1 MSVMLTDPPALTADG
16 QIGYNGLVFG
26 SGTSY
31 IIAETGITGWE
42 DLPGFDTAD
51 SPRSGD
57 HGSWPGPRY
66 AQPRVIGAT
75 VWLAPATRDDTS
87 AITALRGAT
96 GIDLNEQWLTVQ
108 LHGETL
114 ISPVRINQRVIPT
127 DRQFALYGVAKA
139 SLQFIATDPRRYTPQ
154 LQTTAT
160 SGPQP
165 ETGLV
170 WPLTWPLTWGTP
182 GSSGNLQVT
191 NIGNAATHPVITFT
205 GPCQNPQLANTG
217 TGQTIGYSLTLAA
230 TDVLTVDTG
239 SGEVLLNG
247 AADRRYTALPNA
259 ALEEAFVLPP
269 GSTTFAFR
277 PTTGTSAA
285 SVQIAWRSAYM

>member
-1 MSVMLTDPPALTADG
+1 MSVMLTDPPALNADG

-31 IIAETGITGWE
+31 VIAETGITGWE

-66 AQPRVIGAT
+66 AQPRVITAT
-75 VWLAPATRDDTS
+75 VWLAPSIRTDTS
-87 AITALRGAT
+87 VITALRGAT
-96 GIDLNEQWLTVQ
+96 GIDLDERWLTVQ

-114 ISPVRINQRVIPT
+114 ISAVRINQRAIPT

-139 SLQFIATDPRRYTPQ
+139 SVQFIATDPRRYTLT
-154 LQTTAT
+154 LQTLST
-160 SGPQP
+160 SVPQP
-165 ETGLV
+165 ETGIV
-170 WPLTWPLTWGTP
+170 WPLTWPLAWGTA

-191 NIGNAATHPVITFT
+191 NGGNAATHPVVTFT
-205 GPCQNPQLANTG
+205 GPCTDPQLANVD
-217 TGQTIGYSLTLAA
+217 TGQMIGYDLILAA

-239 SGEVLLNG
+239 SGQVLLNG
-247 AADRRYTALPNA
+247 AADRRYTAMPNA
-259 ALEEAFVLPP
+259 TLEEAFVLPP
-269 GSTTFAFR
+269 GSTTLAFR
-277 PTTGTSAA
+277 PSAGAPPA
-285 SVQIAWRSAYM
+285 SARVAWRSAYM

>member
-31 IIAETGITGWE
+31 VIAETGITGWE

-66 AQPRVIGAT
+66 AQPRVITAT
-75 VWLAPATRDDTS
+75 VWLAPATRTDTS

-96 GIDLNEQWLTVQ
+96 GIDLDEQWLTVQ

-114 ISPVRINQRVIPT
+114 ISAVRINQRAIPT

-139 SLQFIATDPRRYTPQ
+139 SVQFIATDPRRYTLT
-154 LQTTAT
+154 LQTLAT
-160 SGPQP
+160 SVPQP
-165 ETGLV
+165 ETGIV
-170 WPLTWPLTWGTP
+170 WPLTWPLSWGTA

-191 NIGNAATHPVITFT
+191 NAGNAATHPVVTFT
-205 GPCQNPQLANTG
+205 GPCTDPQLANVD
-217 TGQTIGYSLTLAA
+217 TGQMIGYNLVLAA

-239 SGEVLLNG
+239 SGQVLLNG
-247 AADRRYTALPNA
+247 AADRRYAAMPNA
-259 ALEEAFVLPP
+259 TLEEAFVLPP
-269 GSTTFAFR
+269 GSTTLAFR
-277 PTTGTSAA
+277 PSAGAPPA
-285 SVQIAWRSAYM
+285 SAKVAWRSAYM